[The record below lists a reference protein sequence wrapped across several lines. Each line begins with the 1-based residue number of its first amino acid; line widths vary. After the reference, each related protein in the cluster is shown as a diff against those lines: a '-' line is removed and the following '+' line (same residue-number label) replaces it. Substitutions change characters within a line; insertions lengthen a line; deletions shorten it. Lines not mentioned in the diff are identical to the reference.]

1 LEIAM
6 RDINNKLIHKTIK
19 EEVKTQGLKVK
30 KSRVASLVYAVES
43 VDNDNNIYDSYF
55 RCV

>member
-1 LEIAM
+1 M